1 MGPLLLVAVST
12 VAALQLQLLRL
23 FKMVIGR
30 ILATTNRNPDDVV
43 LLL

>member
-1 MGPLLLVAVST
+1 MGPLSL

-30 ILATTNRNPDDVV
+30 IFATTNRNPERVV